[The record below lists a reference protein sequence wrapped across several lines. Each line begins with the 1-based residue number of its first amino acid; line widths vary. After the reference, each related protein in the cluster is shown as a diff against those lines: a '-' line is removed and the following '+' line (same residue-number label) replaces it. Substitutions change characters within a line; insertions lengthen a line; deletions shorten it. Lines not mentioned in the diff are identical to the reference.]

1 MGGFY
6 AVWADNGRGWG
17 SMIGPQRGLGGC
29 GGQWIEKRA
38 ILWFEHGGQAGLLS
52 IRVAAAHWRA
62 NSAPEE

>member
-38 ILWFEHGGQAGLLS
+38 IVWFEHGGQAGLL
-52 IRVAAAHWRA
+52 
-62 NSAPEE
+62 